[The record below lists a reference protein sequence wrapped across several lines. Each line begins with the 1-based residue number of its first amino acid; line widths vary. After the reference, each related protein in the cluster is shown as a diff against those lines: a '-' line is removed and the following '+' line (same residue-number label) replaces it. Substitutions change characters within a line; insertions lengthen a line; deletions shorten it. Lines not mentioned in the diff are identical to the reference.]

1 MSPLGVP
8 ARQSTNPPVIQSQS
22 LESAPCYLKNLPIR
36 HSVAV
41 AKERTCYPEDH
52 THTHARTRAH
62 VRLHTS
68 VAIPPARERRMH
80 ACYTR
85 AERASI
91 ARGLHAC
98 GMHQSLD
105 GAMHIRLRAQLQPDG
120 DKSED

>member
-41 AKERTCYPEDH
+41 AKERTCYPG
-52 THTHARTRAH
+52 
-62 VRLHTS
+62 
-68 VAIPPARERRMH
+68 
-80 ACYTR
+80 TR

-91 ARGLHAC
+91 ARRLHAC

-105 GAMHIRLRAQLQPDG
+105 GAMY
-120 DKSED
+120 

>member
-22 LESAPCYLKNLPIR
+22 LESAPCYPKNLPVH

-68 VAIPPARERRMH
+68 SVAIIP
-80 ACYTR
+80 
-85 AERASI
+85 

-98 GMHQSLD
+98 GVHQSLD
-105 GAMHIRLRAQLQPDG
+105 GAMYIRLRAQPQPDG

>member
-41 AKERTCYPEDH
+41 AKERTCYPED

-68 VAIPPARERRMH
+68 VAITP
-80 ACYTR
+80 
-85 AERASI
+85 

-98 GMHQSLD
+98 GMQQSLD
-105 GAMHIRLRAQLQPDG
+105 GAMYIRLRAQPQPDG